1 MVRDC
6 PPQDIT
12 VPFKSSGLLTVVT
25 TLMVD
30 ELNSVTLKTLIQQ
43 YLQSHELIFL
53 IVVGEVRRQYNASL
67 CRPTGVHCHSNSPPL
82 TVHLYMASSPGQV
95 PFSTFSSPGIK

>member
-12 VPFKSSGLLTVVT
+12 VPLKSSGLLTVVT

-30 ELNSVTLKTLIQQ
+30 ELNSVTLKITSAI
-43 YLQSHELIFL
+43 SPIN
-53 IVVGEVRRQYNASL
+53 IVEILDCSGRSEE
-67 CRPTGVHCHSNSPPL
+67 T
-82 TVHLYMASSPGQV
+82 T
-95 PFSTFSSPGIK
+95 